1 MIYVYILYK
10 CIKMYLMLF
19 LTKLPLNQW
28 NFLHNIIVPYW
39 LLVIIIILY
48 KCIIYL
54 FLNTNVVE
62 KLRSH

>member
-1 MIYVYILYK
+1 
-10 CIKMYLMLF
+10 MYLMIF
-19 LTKLPLNQW
+19 LTKLPFNQW

-39 LLVIIIILY
+39 LLVIIIIIIIIIIIY

-54 FLNTNVVE
+54 LLNTNVVE

>member
-39 LLVIIIILY
+39 LLVIIILY